1 MYDAGGWVLLESAIA
16 DLPADLRWLLESD
29 AVTVT
34 QLAALHSALG
44 VTSVADLHDAVRL
57 GSVGSVAGLSPD
69 LGDTIA
75 RVLPTLRRA
84 TPRVPLGRATSV
96 AEPILAVLRAQPG
109 VAWAEAAGS
118 LRRGQDTVGD
128 IEIVAPASSPAQA
141 LDAVLAETADARCL
155 HRAGARLYL
164 RVDRVQVG
172 VRCPA
177 PGIGGAVLLNATGAP
192 AHLEQLRAL
201 ALTKGHRL
209 EPDGLLAVND
219 SVGFSETEE
228 EIYRTLDLPWIPP
241 EVRDGGEELQRAR
254 SGSLPPLVSRTQMRG
269 DLHMHTVYSDG
280 RDTVAAM
287 VDQAAA
293 LGYEYIAVT
302 DHSPHSAASRSL
314 SADSVKRQADE
325 IAALRER
332 VPQMAILHGCE
343 VDILADGR
351 LDFSDRILEQF
362 DIVLAS
368 LHEGLGHS
376 PAQLLK
382 RYTAAVRHPLVNIVT
397 HPSNRLV
404 PHRSGYEI
412 DYDRLFAESI
422 ATGTA
427 LEVDGAPMHL
437 DMDGA
442 LTRRAVAAG
451 VTLVI
456 DSDAHRAEMLE
467 RQMQLGLT
475 TARRGWAE
483 ARHVLNTRSLSEVR
497 AFVAAKRSR

>member
-1 MYDAGGWVLLESAIA
+1 M
-16 DLPADLRWLLESD
+16 
-29 AVTVT
+29 
-34 QLAALHSALG
+34 
-44 VTSVADLHDAVRL
+44 
-57 GSVGSVAGLSPD
+57 
-69 LGDTIA
+69 
-75 RVLPTLRRA
+75 
-84 TPRVPLGRATSV
+84 
-96 AEPILAVLRAQPG
+96 LRAQPG

-155 HRAGARLYL
+155 HRARARLHL

-201 ALTKGHRL
+201 ALRRGRRL
-209 EPDGLLAVND
+209 EPTGSS
-219 SVGFSETEE
+219 SVTTASGSARPRKRST
-228 EIYRTLDLPWIPP
+228 RALDLPWIPP
-241 EVRDGGEELQRAR
+241 EIRHGDEELQRAR
-254 SGSLPPLVSRTQMRG
+254 SGSLPPLVSRAQMRG
-269 DLHMHTVYSDG
+269 DLHMHTEYSDG

-287 VDQAAA
+287 VDEAAA
-293 LGYEYIAVT
+293 LGYEYIAIT

-382 RYTAAVRHPLVNIVT
+382 RYMAAVRHPLVNIVT

-404 PHRSGYEI
+404 PHRPGYEI
-412 DYDRLFAESI
+412 DYDRLFAEPI

-456 DSDAHRAEMLE
+456 DSDA
-467 RQMQLGLT
+467 
-475 TARRGWAE
+475 TAPRCSSARCSSVSRRRG
-483 ARHVLNTRSLSEVR
+483 
-497 AFVAAKRSR
+497 AAGRKPATC